1 MQKANVWWWILIVSK
16 LNLIHIFF
24 RYKTWSNLIA
34 KFHARGLMPRV
45 EWAKSSETL
54 DSALDRYEEKVR
66 EELLNLVEKEME
78 IDAYHLSWA
87 IRQYGRGFVRHHKD
101 NPNIWNVDSQS
112 FSGWKNQK
120 WVGLVRVG
128 GWEGWEDTPS
138 PPLHAIIPKF
148 DVLNLIFVPY
158 FFCLYFSLP
167 KNFKSFFLHNCHS
180 QIFVNDKV
188 HVRLSAIR

>member
-45 EWAKSSETL
+45 EWAKSGETL

-112 FSGWKNQK
+112 FSGWKK
-120 WVGLVRVG
+120 PKMGGVGEGWGVG
-128 GWEGWEDTPS
+128 GLGRLALPPS
-138 PPLHAIIPKF
+138 MPLYP
-148 DVLNLIFVPY
+148 NLM
-158 FFCLYFSLP
+158 S
-167 KNFKSFFLHNCHS
+167 ST
-180 QIFVNDKV
+180 
-188 HVRLSAIR
+188 